1 MHSLFFRIFMLF
13 WLSMAIIA
21 GGSIAVTNA
30 IAAREFETR
39 EWQRRPSVTIA
50 ASEALAHGGIAQL
63 KDWLAANE
71 NRILGH
77 DIYII
82 GPDGADI
89 LGRRLS
95 AGAER
100 RLDFGR
106 REALLGFRD
115 RRFGNAP
122 PLELR
127 PMRLAPQI
135 VTADG
140 SVYTI
145 LLAPRGPGLFG
156 ALSLP
161 GIPPAL
167 LAIALLVSALASWWL
182 ARHLS
187 SPIRRMQ
194 EGARALA
201 GGNLELRVSAGL
213 GGRKDELAVLAREF
227 DAMVDQLRA
236 ARASRTRLLR
246 DISHE
251 LRSPLA
257 RMRVAVALARQPQSD
272 PARQMDRM
280 DREIERLDDLIGQVL
295 NLSRLQGAQP
305 RIDRE
310 PVELDDLV
318 AEVAHDANFEGA
330 AKGCAVRVQ
339 PTSPITLP
347 ANRDLLRSAIE
358 NVLRNAVRYSP
369 AGSTVEVGV
378 RLSAG
383 AALISIR
390 DHGPGVPPADIER
403 IFEPFFRVAESRD
416 RDSGGEGIGLAITA
430 QVFKAHGGFARAQ
443 NHPDGGLEVL
453 LSIPAS
459 QAAGAARSADA
470 VA

>member
-21 GGSIAVTNA
+21 GGSIAITNA
-30 IAAREFETR
+30 IAAREFESR
-39 EWQRRPSVTIA
+39 EWQRRPSVAIA
-50 ASEALAHGGIAQL
+50 ASEALAQGGVAQL
-63 KDWLAANE
+63 KDWLTAN
-71 NRILGH
+71 RHQILGH
-77 DIYII
+77 DIFII
-82 GPDGADI
+82 GPDGTDI
-89 LGRRLS
+89 LGRPLS

-100 RLDFGR
+100 HLDIVR
-106 REALLGFRD
+106 REARLGFQH
-115 RRFGNAP
+115 RRFGSSP

-167 LAIALLVSALASWWL
+167 LAIALIVSALASWSL

-187 SPIRRMQ
+187 APIRRMQ
-194 EGARALA
+194 AGARALA

-213 GGRKDELAVLAREF
+213 DGRKDELAVLAREF

-236 ARASRTRLLR
+236 TRASRTRLLR

-257 RMRVAVALARQPQSD
+257 RMRVAVALARQSQSD

-295 NLSRLQGAQP
+295 NLARLQGAQP

-310 PVELDDLV
+310 PVDLGELV
-318 AEVAHDANFEGA
+318 EEVAHDANFEGA
-330 AKGCAVRVQ
+330 AKGCTVRVEAA
-339 PTSPITLP
+339 TGVTLP
-347 ANRDLLRSAIE
+347 ANRELLRSAVE

-369 AGSTVEVGV
+369 DGAIVDVGV
-378 RLSAG
+378 RVAG
-383 AALISIR
+383 GEALMSIR
-390 DHGPGVPPADIER
+390 DHGPGVPPADLER
-403 IFEPFFRVAESRD
+403 IFEPFYRVAESRD

-430 QVFKAHGGFARAQ
+430 QVLKAHGGSARAR
-443 NHPDGGLEVL
+443 NVPGGGLEVL
-453 LSIPAS
+453 LSMPVRPAV
-459 QAAGAARSADA
+459 GAAHDESSG
-470 VA
+470 